1 VTSVPS
7 RSRPGSRTSDFG
19 CQYRSVD
26 SPVHRLG
33 AGTKLV
39 IGTALSAAAVLAD
52 RPWTIAVLATLDAL
66 YYFGARLTLS
76 DLWRDTKYLVA
87 QTVVILVMYSMRWG
101 FPAGLWPG
109 LRIAAQIGLFFIP
122 GAVFLRTTQA
132 SQMMRGLRKVLPY
145 HLSFLVFTSFRFVPL
160 FAREIREI
168 GMAQRLRGARLS
180 ARDLL
185 HPGAW
190 SDAFHCLIIPLLVR
204 ALRTA
209 TDAAL
214 SAEARGFGSRTERTY
229 FDATRAKPTLGR
241 RERAPVAAPEASER
255 AVDPESD
262 LIRGALNLRKEHR

>member
-1 VTSVPS
+1 VTSS
-7 RSRPGSRTSDFG
+7 ASRPHARTSDYG

-33 AGTKLV
+33 AGTKLLV
-39 IGTALSAAAVLAD
+39 GTTLSAAAVLAD
-52 RPWTIAVLATLDAL
+52 RPWTIAAIAGLDAL

-87 QTVVILVMYSMRWG
+87 QTVLILVMYSTRFG

-132 SQMMRGLRKVLPY
+132 SQMMRGLRRVLPY

-160 FAREIREI
+160 FAREIRDI
-168 GMAQRLRGARLS
+168 ATAQRLRGARLS

-185 HPGAW
+185 RPRAW
-190 SDAFHCLIIPLLVR
+190 SDAFHCLMIPLLVR

-209 TDAAL
+209 TEAAL
-214 SAEARGFGSRTERTY
+214 SAEARGFGSRPERSY
-229 FDATRAKPTLGR
+229 FDATVGRPTLGR
-241 RERAPVAAPEASER
+241 RERAPAAAPGAS
-255 AVDPESD
+255 VVSTHPGSD
-262 LIRGALNLRKEHR
+262 LIHGA